1 MVWNFWEKVSVRIEK
16 EVDYCPILTLPK
28 GTQSF
33 ILYCDASR
41 VGLGYVLMNN
51 VMHQE
56 LVWVMF

>member
-1 MVWNFWEKVSVRIEK
+1 MRIEK
-16 EVDYCPILTLPK
+16 EVDYCPVLTLPK